1 MLSRKGPGSRIMEG
15 RGWKGTV
22 AGDRGNKALD
32 MDATRLLKTQDVGYI
47 RTMKQIVRKEVA
59 RLEQQVVL
67 TREVNGL
74 EDDGDALAGGDY
86 DDDDDDEFSM
96 PMPAKPKAP
105 KKIIFLDDEDER
117 EAAVDEHMDEDED
130 DGEEGG
136 PVGSDDGDEAQ
147 GDDEESEAV
156 KSLRRLKRQLAN
168 ERTKL
173 KALTD
178 AERELD
184 IQRGN
189 MAKKGTV
196 SKIRRGKKVAVRTR
210 KR

>member
-1 MLSRKGPGSRIMEG
+1 MLSRTGPGSRIMDG
-15 RGWKGTV
+15 RSWKGTV

-32 MDATRLLKTQDVGYI
+32 MDTTRLLKTQDVGYI
-47 RTMKQIVRKEVA
+47 RTMKQVVRKEVA

-74 EDDGDALAGGDY
+74 EDDDDALAGGDY
-86 DDDDDDEFSM
+86 DDDDDEFSM

-105 KKIIFLDDEDER
+105 KKIIFLDDKDER

-136 PVGSDDGDEAQ
+136 PRGLDDDDEAQ
-147 GDDEESEAV
+147 EDEESEAA